1 MLFVIVRTIVLTF
14 CITLAGMTT
23 IHTLQANR
31 YQISALRRQM
41 RQRGS
46 RLLAPDILIGVL
58 TALID
63 WYLPVAMS
71 MLFTQ
76 QEQRETVCGWI
87 VLAALAGVS
96 VVVFLRRRKIEQPK
110 PFSWTRR
117 VLRLVIVVGLINLAA
132 VLLLTLISISPYLV
146 FAAAEYSV
154 LLAALI
160 MRPIEDRI
168 NARFYSAARKKLAAH
183 PDIRKIAITGSY
195 GKTQVKMILKSI
207 LSEKYC
213 VLATPPSFSAAMGI
227 SRVINEQLKPDHQ
240 VFIAEMG
247 AQHRGEIREMTRLVN
262 PDIGVIT
269 GIGDVHLDTFG
280 SIRNVA
286 QAKYELIMGMRE
298 GGIAVF
304 GSDGGYG
311 DRLYALC
318 KGEKYRAG
326 TNTKTECDMRA
337 DHIETSVQGTRFE
350 LTCENGRRIW
360 MKTRLLGAFNVQ
372 NITIAACVAH
382 RMGMTI
388 EEIARAVEKIPPMR
402 RNMQLISSDIYVIDD
417 SDNATAAGA
426 RVALDV
432 LRDFPGRR
440 ILVTQGFGDMEENA
454 DEINYELGTYIP
466 GCADYVVLLDPEF
479 TRPMMQA
486 MLDRGFPKSAVRM
499 FGEEADAAGFIAE
512 LAKAGDTVLYE
523 GVYPKK

>member
-207 LSEKYC
+207 LSEKYR

-227 SRVINEQLKPDHQ
+227 SRVTNEQLKPDHQ

-318 KGEKYRAG
+318 KG
-326 TNTKTECDMRA
+326 
-337 DHIETSVQGTRFE
+337 
-350 LTCENGRRIW
+350 
-360 MKTRLLGAFNVQ
+360 
-372 NITIAACVAH
+372 
-382 RMGMTI
+382 
-388 EEIARAVEKIPPMR
+388 
-402 RNMQLISSDIYVIDD
+402 
-417 SDNATAAGA
+417 
-426 RVALDV
+426 
-432 LRDFPGRR
+432 
-440 ILVTQGFGDMEENA
+440 
-454 DEINYELGTYIP
+454 
-466 GCADYVVLLDPEF
+466 
-479 TRPMMQA
+479 
-486 MLDRGFPKSAVRM
+486 
-499 FGEEADAAGFIAE
+499 
-512 LAKAGDTVLYE
+512 
-523 GVYPKK
+523 

>member
-76 QEQRETVCGWI
+76 QEQREAVCGWI
-87 VLAALAGVS
+87 VLAALAGAS
-96 VVVFLRRRKIEQPK
+96 AVVFLRRRKIEQPK

-207 LSEKYC
+207 LSEKYR

-247 AQHRGEIREMTRLVN
+247 AQHRGEIREMTRMVN

-269 GIGDVHLDTFG
+269 GIGNVHLDTFG

-286 QAKYELIMGMRE
+286 RAKYELIMGMRE

-304 GSDGGYG
+304 G
-311 DRLYALC
+311 
-318 KGEKYRAG
+318 
-326 TNTKTECDMRA
+326 
-337 DHIETSVQGTRFE
+337 
-350 LTCENGRRIW
+350 
-360 MKTRLLGAFNVQ
+360 
-372 NITIAACVAH
+372 
-382 RMGMTI
+382 
-388 EEIARAVEKIPPMR
+388 
-402 RNMQLISSDIYVIDD
+402 
-417 SDNATAAGA
+417 
-426 RVALDV
+426 
-432 LRDFPGRR
+432 
-440 ILVTQGFGDMEENA
+440 
-454 DEINYELGTYIP
+454 
-466 GCADYVVLLDPEF
+466 
-479 TRPMMQA
+479 
-486 MLDRGFPKSAVRM
+486 
-499 FGEEADAAGFIAE
+499 
-512 LAKAGDTVLYE
+512 
-523 GVYPKK
+523 